1 MKGILNYLR
10 NHPYF
15 FYGAA
20 AVLFFPAF
28 LINLGL
34 VPVSFVPDEAIRG
47 LVALEMMISENYIV
61 PTLNGEFYYNK
72 PPLFNWIIIAFF
84 KLTGD
89 YSLFTMRLVTVVA
102 LLVFGFTIY
111 HFVQKHYNKGFELFN
126 AFMFITCGRILL
138 WDSFIAL
145 IDITFSWV
153 IYLNFMLIY
162 HYYEKKKYLA
172 LFVVS
177 YLLTTAAFMMKAL
190 PSVAFQ
196 GITLLVFFI
205 YKKDFKRLFAWQ
217 HFLGFFIFAGLLF
230 LYYYIYSGYNTLEEL
245 LPNLLTESTKR
256 TVVRYGWWRTFGHLF
271 TFPVE
276 QVYHFAP
283 WSFFIIF
290 TFSKKAIKEIFAD
303 PFLKYNFMVF
313 AANIPIYWTSP
324 EVYPRFILMLAP
336 LLFVIFSHFAIYKAS
351 EFPVQ
356 RKVLEYLFLAVSIVA
371 TIGIWYAPFH
381 PDTHFISN
389 IWLKTAV
396 IFIAAAITTF
406 LFFKI
411 KKSRMILLVIMLLIM
426 RIGFDWFVF
435 PPREKHLRPYVN
447 DAIEMARMTKGKP
460 LYLYMGTIRDNPN
473 TFYITRERMEILE
486 ITDNKN
492 IPGALYLTEKKFL
505 QGEDYETL
513 YEYTIYFEKRKLYL
527 VKFNTSE
534 SDS

>member
-1 MKGILNYLR
+1 MKGLQDYFQR
-10 NHPYF
+10 NPYF
-15 FYGAA
+15 FYALAGI
-20 AVLFFPAF
+20 LFFPAF

-34 VPVSFVPDEAIRG
+34 VPLSFVPDEAIRG
-47 LVALEMMISENYIV
+47 LVALEMMISDNYIV

-84 KLTGD
+84 KLNGD
-89 YSLFTMRLVTVVA
+89 YSLFTMRTVTVVA
-102 LLVFGFTIY
+102 LLIFGYTIY
-111 HFVQKHYNKGFELFN
+111 HFVSKHYDKRFALFN

-230 LYYYIYSGYNTLEEL
+230 LYYYVYSGYNTLEEL

-271 TFPVE
+271 TFPIE

-283 WSFFIIF
+283 WSLFIIF
-290 TFSKKAIKEIFAD
+290 LFSKKAIREIFRD

-336 LLFVIFSHFAIYKAS
+336 LLFVIFSHFAVWKIDQQKLL
-351 EFPVQ
+351 
-356 RKVLEYLFLAVSIVA
+356 RKILEMVFLVVSIVA
-371 TIGIWYAPFH
+371 TIGILYAPFH
-381 PDTHFISN
+381 PDTQGIPN
-389 IWLKTAV
+389 IWPKTIV
-396 IFIAAAITTF
+396 IFLWAGAIT
-406 LFFKI
+406 FFYFKVRQH
-411 KKSRMILLVIMLLIM
+411 RMIIFVSMLLIL
-426 RIGFDWFVF
+426 RTGFDWFVF
-435 PPREKHLRPYVN
+435 PPREKHLKPYVD
-447 DAIEMARMTKGKP
+447 DAIEMAQITKGKP
-460 LYLYMGTIRDNPN
+460 LYLYRGTIRDNPN
-473 TFYITRERMEILE
+473 TFYITRERMEILK

-492 IPGALYLTEKKFL
+492 IPEALYLTEAKFL
-505 QGEDYETL
+505 KNKKYETL
-513 YEYTIYFEKRKLYL
+513 FEYTIYFEKRRLYL
-527 VKFNTSE
+527 VRFLE
-534 SDS
+534 